1 MVVTRI
7 LWWLCYIALA
17 LILQQQMPGL
27 DFLAPGFLLALQ
39 MKSKKEIFWLFLIF
53 TLIQEGT
60 GSLTFGT
67 GMLWYGGQILFFYLS
82 AHLFVA
88 DNILFVT
95 ILSLSIGAYR
105 ICLLLLMGAIQ
116 NIQMEYSMLLNEAL
130 FQAFLTPV
138 VWGIAYLFRPQAMRH
153 GY

>member
-1 MVVTRI
+1 MIVTRI
-7 LWWLCYIALA
+7 LWWLCYIVLA
-17 LILQQQMPGL
+17 LIMQQQAPGI

-39 MKSKKEIFWLFLIF
+39 MKNKKEIFWLFLIF

-67 GMLWYGGQILFFYLS
+67 GLLWYGGQILFFHLS

-88 DNILFVT
+88 DNLLFVS

-105 ICLLLLMGAIQ
+105 ICLLLLMGAFQ
-116 NIQMEYSMLLNEAL
+116 NLQLEYTMLLNEAL
-130 FQAFLTPV
+130 IQAIITPV
-138 VWGIAYLFRPQAMRH
+138 VWGLAYLFRPQAMRH
-153 GY
+153 GH